1 MTMAP
6 RAPVVH
12 LVSVDSTQ
20 RVAFALAAQGT
31 PDGTVVIADVQDAG
45 RGRRGRTWMA
55 EPGESLLASIVC
67 RPRLSPA
74 AWPLLSL
81 ATAVAVAETL
91 AELGVSPRVK
101 WPNDV
106 LARERKIAGILLES
120 RIESEP
126 VVAVGI
132 GINVHQ
138 RAFPP
143 DLGDRATSVWRETG
157 RAPAVPVVLESLVVC
172 FGAWRARLEG
182 EGFTPVRERWRAL
195 SATLGAHVSVD
206 GTNGVARDLD
216 DDGALLV
223 EDAGGLK
230 RIVAG
235 EVEHAAR
242 R

>member
-1 MTMAP
+1 
-6 RAPVVH
+6 
-12 LVSVDSTQ
+12 
-20 RVAFALAAQGT
+20 
-31 PDGTVVIADVQDAG
+31 
-45 RGRRGRTWMA
+45 
-55 EPGESLLASIVC
+55 
-67 RPRLSPA
+67 
-74 AWPLLSL
+74 
-81 ATAVAVAETL
+81 VAVAETL

-138 RAFPP
+138 RAFRP
-143 DLGDRATSVWRETG
+143 DLGDRATSVWLETG
-157 RAPAVPVVLESLVVC
+157 RALAVPVLLESLVAF
-172 FGAWRARLEG
+172 FGAWRGRLEG

-195 SATLGAHVSVD
+195 SATLGAHVAVD
-206 GTNGVARDLD
+206 GTGGVARDLD

-223 EDAGGLK
+223 EGARGLQ